1 MAWFI
6 QNDEENAKTRKNGNR
21 GKAEMACELQRYN
34 N

>member
-6 QNDEENAKTRKNGNR
+6 QNGEENANMRNNGNR
-21 GKAEMACELQRYN
+21 GKAEMACELQRHN